1 MPVVQVLAVAVA
13 YTTVVGTA
21 VSMHPRRHRA
31 NRFSPLQATALATS
45 DTETTGRIHVLEMGQ
60 PVRIYDL
67 AEQMIRLAGLQPF
80 TDIDIE
86 IIGLRPGEKLYEE
99 LLHDNEALLTTSN
112 PGLLL
117 AEARTGEIKSLRN
130 TIDLLAESARNRRR
144 EDTLNLIQT
153 LVPEYQP
160 KKNAAAADT

>member
-1 MPVVQVLAVAVA
+1 MTTKEAVELV
-13 YTTVVGTA
+13 
-21 VSMHPRRHRA
+21 
-31 NRFSPLQATALATS
+31 LQASALATS

-67 AEQMIRLAGLQPF
+67 AEQMIRLAGLQPLI
-80 TDIDIE
+80 DIEIE

-99 LLHDNEALLTTSN
+99 LLHDKEALLTTSN

-117 AEARTGEIKSLRN
+117 AEARTGDIETLRN
-130 TIDLLAESARNRRR
+130 AIDSLAEYARNRRR

-153 LVPEYQP
+153 LVPEYQLA
-160 KKNAAAADT
+160 KTATAADI